1 MADGGG
7 VRRRREA
14 PERFEYRRTLERL
27 MNFVDN
33 ELGNGRAPRPRPD
46 TREWR
51 IQRAKTI
58 TTLNG
63 LGDKLDTVCVGANY
77 VRAGANGAEIVG
89 AGSAIVG
96 SLMTLAGL
104 PSGQMVLNAGN
115 LVHHSGTLVDGISSV
130 IESLVSA
137 KYLSEVEAELA
148 KDKALSQPLAEWL
161 DFTRELDTN
170 VQAIFGVSLSSEK
183 WNTVMKVFYEFA
195 KFSSSAK
202 GFDATM
208 RLMRQ
213 GRYSVYIGNDV
224 KIEKLRM
231 FFQHLSACPQFA
243 DRIRV
248 TLSVLSVST
257 GAFQVFRDGVQ
268 AYRSI
273 MGISNSSIVPTLQ
286 GGLNPDIPTASAVS
300 VFCIFQTISMAI
312 SVVSLINATN
322 IIKHGKSKYSDA
334 LKELTRSLTWEL
346 RRMEEL

>member
-77 VRAGANGAEIVG
+77 VRAGANG
-89 AGSAIVG
+89 
-96 SLMTLAGL
+96 
-104 PSGQMVLNAGN
+104 QMVLNAGN

-148 KDKALSQPLAEWL
+148 KDKGAFPA
-161 DFTRELDTN
+161 
-170 VQAIFGVSLSSEK
+170 A
-183 WNTVMKVFYEFA
+183 
-195 KFSSSAK
+195 
-202 GFDATM
+202 
-208 RLMRQ
+208 
-213 GRYSVYIGNDV
+213 GR
-224 KIEKLRM
+224 M
-231 FFQHLSACPQFA
+231 HLSACPQFA